1 MTADR
6 VRRALEHPGDDWAGR
21 VAAGGLASGLP
32 SDGAEGSMAQVA
44 EVAGAVG
51 HHPEPVPYQSWL
63 VGPALVLS
71 RRAASGDLAEAV
83 ATGAARTA
91 LVAGAPVT
99 AVRRPGGWV
108 LDGRAPLVPFAAGA
122 DRLLVVAHPDRP
134 GRPSPVLA
142 VPLGAGGLG
151 VTAVASVG
159 DDRSA
164 DLAFEA
170 VAAGDD
176 DLAAELADDDRQ
188 WVADRRAVAAA
199 AEMVGSAAAALA
211 LATAHADRRRQ
222 FGQPVGAFQAVAH
235 RLADAL
241 VSLSVA
247 ADAVA
252 DAADRLDTGAGAARA
267 VHGCGALVAG
277 CCRSVVAAAH
287 QSMGGAGLDAGSP
300 LHRWLRRVHALAPVL
315 GTPAAHRAALAD
327 TVLGR
332 HGPPDH

>member
-1 MTADR
+1 VTADR

-21 VAAGGLASGLP
+21 VGAGGLASGLP

-51 HHPEPVPYQSWL
+51 RHPEPVPYQSWL

-71 RRAASGDLAEAV
+71 RRAAAGDLAEAV
-83 ATGAARTA
+83 VSGTTRTA
-91 LVAGAPVT
+91 LVADAPVT
-99 AVRRPGGWV
+99 AVRRGGGWV
-108 LDGRAPLVPFAAGA
+108 LGGRAQLVPFAAGA
-122 DRLLVVAHPDRP
+122 DRLLVVARPDRP

-142 VPLGAGGLG
+142 VALGTRGLG
-151 VTAVASVG
+151 VVAVASVG
-159 DDRSA
+159 DDRCA
-164 DLAFEA
+164 DVAFEA
-170 VAAGDD
+170 VTASDD
-176 DLAAELADDDRQ
+176 DLAAELTDDDRH

-199 AEMVGSAAAALA
+199 AEMLGSADAALA
-211 LATAHADRRRQ
+211 LATGHADRRRQ

-247 ADAVA
+247 TDAVA
-252 DAADRLDTGAGAARA
+252 DAAHRLDTGVGSARA

-287 QSMGGAGLDAGSP
+287 QTMGGTGLDAGSP

-315 GTPAAHRAALAD
+315 GNPAAHRAALAD
-327 TVLGR
+327 TVLAPP
-332 HGPPDH
+332 GPPDH